1 VTAPTN
7 LRATGDRI
15 EQLIGRLEA
24 TLDGPSFDVAEDLL
38 RSVTELYGAGLARM
52 VELAA
57 GSPGLIDDFAGDEL
71 VSSLLLV
78 HGLHPRSLEAR
89 VEEALAHVR
98 PMLAAHQGDVEL
110 LDIDPSAG
118 AVRLR
123 LLGSCDGCPS
133 SSVTLQLAVE
143 RAIVDAAPEIIH
155 IDVDEPSPAPPHT
168 VPVTM
173 STKSPP
179 LFVDGCPAEVADA

>member
-1 VTAPTN
+1 MTAPTD

-24 TLDGPSFDVAEDLL
+24 TLDEPLFDLVEGLL

-52 VELAA
+52 IELAA
-57 GSPGLIDDFAGDEL
+57 GSSGLIDDLAQDEL

-78 HGLHPRSLEAR
+78 HGLHPTPLEAR
-89 VEEALAHVR
+89 VEGALAQVR

-110 LDIDPSAG
+110 LDIDPGAG

-123 LLGSCDGCPS
+123 LLGSCDGCPA

-143 RAIVDAAPEIIH
+143 QAIVDAAPEIIH
-155 IDVDEPSPAPPHT
+155 IDVDEPTPAPLPT
-168 VPVTM
+168 VAVTL
-173 STKSPP
+173 SAKPPP
-179 LFVDGCPAEVADA
+179 LFVDGCPAEVAGA